1 MTCTRE
7 ETRSEMRRRRAL
19 AASTVIR
26 KTDTACARTA
36 NTVNRARIVL
46 ADPAFTEILRTQGV
60 QALPRLLTAKENRTS
75 TIDGNLALAKE
86 RLHEVS
92 LEFVIAWTFFYP
104 LFGNPVIAAHLNNAW
119 PGFIPELKDT
129 FIELVVEGPFPHA
142 MSGHR
147 GRRHATRYHSG
158 VRP

>member
-60 QALPRLLTAKENRTS
+60 QALPRLLTAKEAAACVQCHPN
-75 TIDGNLALAKE
+75 TIYQAVKSGALRSRGFGRMLRFTIAD
-86 RLHEVS
+86 LD
-92 LEFVIAWTFFYP
+92 AWTK
-104 LFGNPVIAAHLNNAW
+104 GQ
-119 PGFIPELKDT
+119 
-129 FIELVVEGPFPHA
+129 
-142 MSGHR
+142 R
-147 GRRHATRYHSG
+147 
-158 VRP
+158 